1 MRQDCPSVPT
11 EAQLALLFASA
22 DWLSVRVIFGLHK
35 QAPNEPVLG
44 EPFAVSTPVAPVF
57 KTEQQAAATLG
68 PTSPQL
74 GCTTAGSVVADTLG
88 NNLGLAR
95 ESGRRAN
102 QEANESVI
110 NSSISNCLES

>member
-1 MRQDCPSVPT
+1 MPT

-35 QAPNEPVLG
+35 QAPNEPILG
-44 EPFAVSTPVAPVF
+44 EPVAVPTPVAPVF

-88 NNLGLAR
+88 NNLGAQNNHDLAR
-95 ESGRRAN
+95 ESDRRAN